1 MSRTI
6 QTLAG
11 LLLVMLSGCAALE
24 RGRMD
29 PKVAALVTLSKN
41 DPVPGCEY
49 LGTVRGATVM
59 GDLGDAHGEVLR
71 NAVLRGGNFV
81 SVDMVERPVAVGLW
95 GYVVR
100 GRLFACPTHAPAQ
113 ATQATQPAPASTS
126 MGPGPAAS
134 PVPRAACEPE
144 CATGFTC
151 ELGACVAAPTQ
162 HAAGPTH

>member
-11 LLLVMLSGCAALE
+11 LLLVSLSGCAALE

-29 PKVAALVTLSKN
+29 PKVAAQVTLSKN
-41 DPVPGCEY
+41 DPVAGCEY
-49 LGTVRGATVM
+49 LGTVKGATVM

-81 SVDMVERPVAVGLW
+81 SVDMVERPVAAGLW

-100 GRLFACPTHAPAQ
+100 GRLFACPTSAPALAAQ
-113 ATQATQPAPASTS
+113 ATPAPVFSA
-126 MGPGPAAS
+126 PGPAATPVS
-134 PVPRAACEPE
+134 PAVCDPDCAA
-144 CATGFTC
+144 GFTC

-162 HAAGPTH
+162 HAAGPTD